1 MAVGAGR
8 VSSLS
13 NVTGYRPFLSHSRQW
28 RVFMVSGKE
37 LVAEESVT
45 SYSEVTPSSL
55 KLVLFKK
62 KK

>member
-1 MAVGAGR
+1 
-8 VSSLS
+8 
-13 NVTGYRPFLSHSRQW
+13 
-28 RVFMVSGKE
+28 MVSGKE

-62 KK
+62 KIKVNYQHVA

>member
-1 MAVGAGR
+1 
-8 VSSLS
+8 
-13 NVTGYRPFLSHSRQW
+13 
-28 RVFMVSGKE
+28 MVSGKE

-62 KK
+62 KNKGQLSARCLSAICA